1 MRNLKVSGNWK
12 EGLATVK
19 VNLPVM
25 IFKEDNVNIAY
36 VPVLDLSGY
45 GNGEEEALS
54 SLEIVMKEY
63 FSYGIRKNT
72 LIEDLKAH
80 GWTVRKKTKPYIAPE
95 LTDLINKNEYLHDIV
110 NSRDYRMQRMDV
122 DMPQYA

>member
-1 MRNLKVSGNWK
+1 MKKGAITGDWK
-12 EGLATVK
+12 DDAGTVT

-25 IFKEDNVNIAY
+25 YFEEKGVQIAY
-36 VPVLDLSGY
+36 IPVLDLSGY
-45 GNGEEEALS
+45 GNTENEAS
-54 SLEIVMKEY
+54 VSLLVAIDDY
-63 FSYGIRKNT
+63 FSYTIHKKT

-110 NSRDYRMQRMDV
+110 NTRSYKTDRMDV
-122 DMPQYA
+122 NMPQFA